1 MPDITK
7 MADSRSDEALPK
19 AIIRKKRVTS
29 PFEKRRFSAE
39 DFFLALI
46 IVASLAAAV
55 ALALPLRA
63 PPAVVA
69 AFLAIAVSTLVY
81 RFLGGIS
88 SQTTLVLKTVQIT
101 GSLAALVVLYLLFNS
116 NLENWLEHQRDVQV
130 KSMFSSEEV
139 GGTWVQTYPE
149 KGWRAEYTFTPV
161 GNNAFSVTG
170 GVKHVTETSAAT
182 ILQVVD
188 GQATLTDSGMDVS
201 LTLKGIDGG
210 GFAGQTLLWKT
221 TAPLLRQRAT
231 RGTWKVSYVD
241 SKGKNHGEERWGLTF
256 AKME

>member
-149 KGWRAEYTFTPV
+149 KGW
-161 GNNAFSVTG
+161 
-170 GVKHVTETSAAT
+170 SA
-182 ILQVVD
+182 
-188 GQATLTDSGMDVS
+188 
-201 LTLKGIDGG
+201 
-210 GFAGQTLLWKT
+210 
-221 TAPLLRQRAT
+221 
-231 RGTWKVSYVD
+231 
-241 SKGKNHGEERWGLTF
+241 
-256 AKME
+256 